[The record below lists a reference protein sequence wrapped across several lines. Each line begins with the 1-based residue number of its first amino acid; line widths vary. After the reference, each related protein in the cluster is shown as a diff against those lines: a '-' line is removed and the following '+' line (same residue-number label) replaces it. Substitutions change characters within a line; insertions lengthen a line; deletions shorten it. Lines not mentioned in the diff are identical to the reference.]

1 MMKTVIS
8 LLSIFAF
15 SKHVENAVATCS
27 EALMASS
34 QGHACDNAGG
44 IAGLKS
50 DRRFLRQSERMTM
63 KEEVEKEKETE
74 YVYIYSGRLPY
85 HPFLSLM
92 YCQSFRS
99 FIAPVCCSVEEAE
112 SDTPENEAEKEKYV
126 PRRFRP

>member
-8 LLSIFAF
+8 LLTIIAF

-44 IAGLKS
+44 ISELKS
-50 DRRFLRQSERMTM
+50 DRHFLRQSGRMTM
-63 KEEVEKEKETE
+63 KEEVEREEDTE
-74 YVYIYSGRLPY
+74 YAYIPSGRLPY

-92 YCQSFRS
+92 SCLSFRS
-99 FIAPVCCSVEEAE
+99 FTAPVG
-112 SDTPENEAEKEKYV
+112 P
-126 PRRFRP
+126 